1 MSGVCRRPR
10 EKFAGDTGVNVKLLF
25 DQNLSPK
32 LVKLLSDLYPFS
44 DHLDL
49 FGLGAA
55 DDISV
60 WKHAKNYGFMVIT
73 KDADFA
79 DLSVLRG
86 FPPKIVWIRRGNCST
101 AAIESILRD
110 HRLEIEQLA
119 ADSTSGILTLF

>member
-1 MSGVCRRPR
+1 MS
-10 EKFAGDTGVNVKLLF
+10 VKLLF

-32 LVKLLSDLYPFS
+32 LVERLSGIHPNS

-49 FGLGAA
+49 LGLGT
-55 DDISV
+55 DEDTLV
-60 WKHAKNYGFMVIT
+60 WEYAKDNGFVVVT

-86 FPPKIVWIRRGNCST
+86 FPPKVVWIRRGNCST
-101 AAIESILRD
+101 ANIENILRD
-110 HRLEIEQLA
+110 HSSEIEDLA

>member
-1 MSGVCRRPR
+1 MS
-10 EKFAGDTGVNVKLLF
+10 VKLLF

-32 LVKLLSDLYPFS
+32 LVKRLSDIFPNS

-49 FGLGAA
+49 LGLGAA
-55 DDISV
+55 QDTSV
-60 WKHAKNYGFMVIT
+60 WEYAKDNGFSVVT

-101 AAIESILRD
+101 TDIENLLRK
-110 HRLEIEQLA
+110 HNSEIEDLV